1 MPVKKPLPGDL
12 EPIET
17 ASRDEIAALQLER
30 LKWSVRHTYDN
41 VEPYRKKC
49 EAKGVHPDDLKCL
62 ADLGKFPF
70 MTKLDLRD
78 HYPFG
83 LFAVPR
89 NKLARLHASS
99 GTTGKPVVVG
109 YTKNDLDNWANVVA
123 RSLRAAGV
131 RPGDMVHNAYGYG
144 MFTGGLGAHY
154 GIERAGCIAVPMSGG
169 QTEKQ
174 VQQIMDFRP
183 DAIMVTPSYS
193 LVIAEEFERQGIA
206 PEDISLQVGI
216 FGAEPWGEGMRH
228 EIEKKLGID
237 AIDIYGLTEVMG
249 PGVANEC
256 IETKDGPVIW
266 EDHFYPEIIDPETGE
281 VLPDGEEGE
290 LVFTSL
296 TKEAFPVIRYR
307 TRDLTRL
314 LPPTARSFRRIGKIT
329 GRSDDMLIIRG
340 VNVFPTQIEEMILRD
355 HRLAGN
361 YQVVVTRDGHMDNL
375 EVRCEIQRELSGK
388 LSAADI
394 QQIGKE
400 LQHRIKTNIGVST
413 KITVMDFDAIPRTQV
428 GKAKRVLDERPK
440 QN

>member
-1 MPVKKPLPGDL
+1 MTVKKPLPGDL

-17 ASRDEIAALQLER
+17 ASRDEISALQLDR

-49 EAKGVHPDDLKCL
+49 LEKGVHPDDLKTL
-62 ADLGKFPF
+62 SDISKFPF

-89 NKLARLHASS
+89 TRLARLHASS
-99 GTTGKPVVVG
+99 GTTGKSVVVG
-109 YTKNDLDNWANVVA
+109 YTKNDIDNWANLIA

-131 RPGDMVHNAYGYG
+131 RAGDMVHNAYGYG
-144 MFTGGLGAHY
+144 MFTGGLGAHF
-154 GIERAGCIAVPMSGG
+154 GIERAGCCAVPMSGG

-174 VQQIMDFRP
+174 VQQIMDFKP
-183 DAIMVTPSYS
+183 EAIMVTPSYS
-193 LVIAEEFERQGIA
+193 LVIAEEFERLGIK
-206 PEDISLQVGI
+206 PEDISLKVGV
-216 FGAEPWGEGMRH
+216 FGAEPWGEGMRG
-228 EIEKKLGID
+228 EIERKLGID

-249 PGVANEC
+249 PGVACEC

-281 VLPDGEEGE
+281 VLPDGEDGE

-340 VNVFPTQIEEMILRD
+340 VNVFPTQVEEQILRD
-355 HRLAGN
+355 KRLAGN
-361 YQVVVTRDGHMDNL
+361 YQVVVTRDGHLDNV
-375 EVRCEIQRELSGK
+375 EVRCELQRELSGK
-388 LSAADI
+388 LSPVEI
-394 QQIGKE
+394 QAIAKE
-400 LQHRIKTNIGVST
+400 LQQHIKTIIGIST
-413 KITVMDFDAIPRTQV
+413 KITVMEHDSIPRTLT
-428 GKAKRVLDERPK
+428 GKAKRVLDERPV

>member
-1 MPVKKPLPGDL
+1 MTVKKPLPGDL
-12 EPIET
+12 DPIET
-17 ASRDEIAALQLER
+17 ASRDEISALQLER

-49 EAKGVHPDDLKCL
+49 LAKGVHPDDLKCL

-89 NKLARLHASS
+89 TRLARLHASS
-99 GTTGKPVVVG
+99 GTTGKSVVVG
-109 YTKNDLDNWANVVA
+109 YTRNDIDNWSDVLA

-131 RPGDMVHNAYGYG
+131 RAGDMVHNAYGYG
-144 MFTGGLGAHY
+144 MFTGGLGAHF
-154 GIERAGCIAVPMSGG
+154 GIERAGCCAVPMSGG

-174 VQQIMDFRP
+174 VQQIMDFKP
-183 DAIMVTPSYS
+183 EAIMVTPSYS
-193 LVIAEEFERQGIA
+193 LVIAEEFERLGIK
-206 PEDISLQVGI
+206 PEEISLKVGI

-228 EIEKKLGID
+228 EIERKLGID

-249 PGVANEC
+249 PGVACEC

-314 LPPTARSFRRIGKIT
+314 LAPTARSFRRIGKIT

-340 VNVFPTQIEEMILRD
+340 VNVFPTQIEEQILRD
-355 HRLAGN
+355 ARLAGN

-375 EVRCEIQRELSGK
+375 EVRCEVQRELSGK
-388 LSAADI
+388 LSSADI
-394 QQIGKE
+394 QQISKE
-400 LQHRIKTNIGVST
+400 LQHRIKTIIGVST
-413 KITVMDFDAIPRTQV
+413 KITVMEFDAIPRTLT